1 MRRPGSRGQALV
13 EFALSL
19 VLLVLIAFGLIDLGR
34 AFYFAVE
41 LKGAAREGARH
52 GSWYVP
58 AAKWNAYLDDN
69 DIRDAVNASLRGSNL
84 QTAVLQ
90 TGCPAGSDGFHNPPY
105 DGGYYPPVTSPN
117 TVWLYI
123 CYDTATGTGGGGPF
137 ATGPPLPGDTS
148 NAGKDLEVIVLM
160 RFGLITGLFQESPFV
175 MAANA
180 HMTIQGS
187 AT

>member
-1 MRRPGSRGQALV
+1 MGRRGARGQALV

-58 AAKWNAYLDDN
+58 AAKWNAYLDDT
-69 DIRDAVNASLRGSNL
+69 DITAAVNQSLRGSGLPEAQL
-84 QTAVLQ
+84 QSN
-90 TGCPAGSDGFHNPPY
+90 CPAGLSGYHNPPY
-105 DGGYYPPVTSPN
+105 PDTFYPPSANDPPY
-117 TVWLYI
+117 LYI
-123 CYDTATGTGGGGPF
+123 CYDTATGAGGRGVF
-137 ATGPPLPGDTS
+137 ATGPPEPGDTT
-148 NAGKDLEVIVLM
+148 NVGHDLEVIVLM
-160 RFGLITGLFQESPFV
+160 RFGLITGLQFESPFQL
-175 MAANA
+175 AANA

-187 AT
+187 TT